1 MKITIAKLG
10 TTLESN
16 PSACPYGKDY
26 LEEVGGENA
35 VIGMIDDTPQ
45 KITDI
50 LTTFGVSMSEE
61 DGITFL
67 SLDELVKAQAAIEYA
82 SSDDSGMLQDDDQD
96 DAACTSVFLQIA
108 LESLGVPLLQDDARD
123 LVIADLK
130 EAMTQ
135 AV

>member
-16 PSACPYGKDY
+16 PSFCPYGKAH
-26 LEEVGGENA
+26 LEEVGGQDA
-35 VIGMIDDTPQ
+35 VIGMIDDTPNA
-45 KITDI
+45 ITDI
-50 LTTFGVSMSEE
+50 LKTFGVSVDED

-67 SLDELVKAQAAIEYA
+67 SLDELVKAQAAVDYV

-96 DAACTSVFLQIA
+96 DAACTTALLHVA
-108 LESLGVPLLQDDARD
+108 LETLGVARLQDDAREF
-123 LVIADLK
+123 VIADLK

>member
-1 MKITIAKLG
+1 MKIAIAKLG

-26 LEEVGGENA
+26 LEEVGGENT

-50 LTTFGVSMSEE
+50 LTNFGVSMSED

-67 SLDELVKAQAAIEYA
+67 SLDELVKAQAAVDYA

-96 DAACTSVFLQIA
+96 DAACTSAFLQIA
-108 LESLGVPLLQDDARD
+108 LESLGAPLLQDDARD
-123 LVIADLK
+123 LVIEDLK
-130 EAMTQ
+130 VAMAQT
-135 AV
+135 A

>member
-16 PSACPYGKDY
+16 PSACPYGKNY
-26 LEEVGGENA
+26 LEEVGGENT

-50 LTTFGVSMSEE
+50 LTNFGVSMSED

-67 SLDELVKAQAAIEYA
+67 SLDELVKAQAAVDYA

-96 DAACTSVFLQIA
+96 DAAGTAALLHVA
-108 LESLGVPLLQDDARD
+108 LETLGVPHLQDDARES
-123 LVIADLK
+123 VIADLK
-130 EAMTQ
+130 EAMNQ
-135 AV
+135 AA

>member
-16 PSACPYGKDY
+16 PSFCPYGKAH
-26 LEEVGGENA
+26 LEEVGGEDC
-35 VIGMIDDTPQ
+35 VIGMIDDTPNA
-45 KITDI
+45 ITDI
-50 LTTFGVSMSEE
+50 LTTFGVSMSQD

-67 SLDELVKAQAAIEYA
+67 SLDELVKAQTAIDYA

-96 DAACTSVFLQIA
+96 DAAGTAA
-108 LESLGVPLLQDDARD
+108 LLHVAIETLGVPRLQDDAREF
-123 LVIADLK
+123 VIADLK
-130 EAMTQ
+130 EAMAQ